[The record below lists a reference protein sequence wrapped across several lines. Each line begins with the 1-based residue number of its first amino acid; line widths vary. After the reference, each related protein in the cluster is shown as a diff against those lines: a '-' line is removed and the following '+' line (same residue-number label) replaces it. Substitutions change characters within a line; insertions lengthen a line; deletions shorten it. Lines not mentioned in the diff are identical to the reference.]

1 LQEPQNKPE
10 LETSLRRSPR
20 SRWSVIPDYYEV
32 YKGVDT
38 KTNEIYVSKDIDAKD
53 DPTTYE

>member
-1 LQEPQNKPE
+1 
-10 LETSLRRSPR
+10 
-20 SRWSVIPDYYEV
+20 VIPDYYEV